1 MNEREILQVNEA
13 NGIAKVTLNRPEAF
27 NALSPSLVTRL
38 RTYFQ
43 ELIRR
48 PSVRVVLL
56 SGEGKHFC
64 AGLDL
69 KQSRWART
77 PGTDEM
83 LEVQYGIR
91 DVMLAMRRCPQPIIA
106 ILHGAASGGG
116 FAMALASDIRL
127 GTPDLRMNAAAI
139 KLGLTGGDMGISY
152 FLPRMIGS
160 SAAAE
165 YLLTGRFL
173 EAQRAMDL
181 GLLSRIGT
189 KDDLEIEAMALADE
203 MLCASPVGLR
213 LTKDSLTHAL
223 DAGSLEAAMAIEDR
237 QQVLCTQTPDFRE
250 GIQAFVEKRKPRSG
264 TGVPKE

>member
-1 MNEREILQVNEA
+1 
-13 NGIAKVTLNRPEAF
+13 
-27 NALSPSLVTRL
+27 
-38 RTYFQ
+38 
-43 ELIRR
+43 
-48 PSVRVVLL
+48 
-56 SGEGKHFC
+56 
-64 AGLDL
+64 
-69 KQSRWART
+69 
-77 PGTDEM
+77 M

-181 GLLSRIGT
+181 ELLSRIRLHGNQHT
-189 KDDLEIEAMALADE
+189 GDSPHNLTQSATVECFKPQWEALP
-203 MLCASPVGLR
+203 LS
-213 LTKDSLTHAL
+213 
-223 DAGSLEAAMAIEDR
+223 
-237 QQVLCTQTPDFRE
+237 QVP
-250 GIQAFVEKRKPRSG
+250 
-264 TGVPKE
+264 